1 MLARFDDPSA
11 LELSEPSTTPLRPSD
26 DKPAEA
32 PALPEPEPTPR
43 AERSATAQPF
53 APETVF
59 GASEKPA
66 AEPAPKPEVGGAL
79 RPSPPPPGI
88 AAKLAGPS
96 RGGPSNAGPSNAG
109 PSNAGLSDAGSSD
122 LEAESDVASIEG
134 RSGRGRRR
142 TPKLGDLLTE
152 ALRAYQDVRDA
163 DEAQDSL
170 AHAAEPSELGATELS
185 SWLGTGTEPLGSID
199 PPSWRPGSSTRSFGV
214 ARHSDGDEAGTDW
227 NPPTA

>member
-1 MLARFDDPSA
+1 MLARFDDTPA
-11 LELSEPSTTPLRPSD
+11 LELSEPSTTPLRPSAD
-26 DKPAEA
+26 EPVEA

-43 AERSATAQPF
+43 AERSASAQPF

-59 GASEKPA
+59 GTSDKAPT
-66 AEPAPKPEVGGAL
+66 EPAPKPEVGEAL

-96 RGGPSNAGPSNAG
+96 TTEPA
-109 PSNAGLSDAGSSD
+109 D
-122 LEAESDVASIEG
+122 AESDVASIEG

-170 AHAAEPSELGATELS
+170 ANAAEPSELGATELGN
-185 SWLGTGTEPLGSID
+185 WLGTGTEPVGPID

-214 ARHSDGDEAGTDW
+214 TRHGNGDDAGDARRQAGPDW
-227 NPPTA
+227 NPPTS

>member
-1 MLARFDDPSA
+1 MLARFDDTPA
-11 LELSEPSTTPLRPSD
+11 LELPETPATSQTPET
-26 DKPAEA
+26 PAAPVEA

-43 AERSATAQPF
+43 AERSATARPF

-59 GASEKPA
+59 GTNEKP
-66 AEPAPKPEVGGAL
+66 EPKPEPKREAGEAL
-79 RPSPPPPGI
+79 RPSPPPAGI

-96 RGGPSNAGPSNAG
+96 
-109 PSNAGLSDAGSSD
+109 D
-122 LEAESDVASIEG
+122 SDVEPDVTSIEG

-142 TPKLGDLLTE
+142 APKLGDLLTE

-163 DEAQDSL
+163 DAAQDSL
-170 AHAAEPSELGATELS
+170 ATAAEPSELGATELG

-214 ARHSDGDEAGTDW
+214 ARHGSGDDSGDARRHGGADG
-227 NPPTA
+227 NPPTS